1 MKTILKL
8 LLAALIANAAVRGGM
23 AAYRYHQFKDAAQ
36 QAVLFGNSESEEA
49 LQQIIIDRGQALSL
63 PVDADSVTVQRAAGR
78 TWADASYRQPIEFF
92 PNQEYPVEWTFT
104 VEGYSMM
111 IANPIPKNN

>member
-8 LLAALIANAAVRGGM
+8 LLAALVINAAARGGL
-23 AAYRYHQFKDAAQ
+23 AAYRYYQFKDAAQ
-36 QAVLFGNSESEEA
+36 QAVLFGNSESEEE
-49 LQQIIIDRGQALSL
+49 LQQIIIDRGLSLSL
-63 PVDADSVTVQRAAGR
+63 PVDTDSVTVQRAAGR

-92 PNQEYPVEWTFT
+92 PNQEYPVKWTFT

>member
-8 LLAALIANAAVRGGM
+8 LLAALVINAAARGGI
-23 AAYRYHQFKDAAQ
+23 AAYRYYQFKDAAQ
-36 QAVLFGNSESEEA
+36 QAVLFGNSESEEE
-49 LQQIIIDRGQALSL
+49 LQQIIIDRGLSLSL
-63 PVDADSVTVQRAAGR
+63 PVDADNVTVQRAAGR

-92 PNQEYPVEWTFT
+92 PNQEYPVKWTFT

-111 IANPIPKNN
+111 FANPIRKNN

>member
-8 LLAALIANAAVRGGM
+8 LLAALVINAAARGGI
-23 AAYRYHQFKDAAQ
+23 AAYRYYQFKDAAQ
-36 QAVLFGNSESEEA
+36 QAVLFGNSESEEE
-49 LQQIIIDRGQALSL
+49 LQQIIIDRGLSLSL
-63 PVDADSVTVQRAAGR
+63 PVDTDSVTVQRAAGR

-92 PNQEYPVEWTFT
+92 PNQEYPVKWTFT

>member
-8 LLAALIANAAVRGGM
+8 LLAALVINAAARGGI
-23 AAYRYHQFKDAAQ
+23 AAYRYYQFKDAAQ
-36 QAVLFGNSESEEA
+36 QAVLFGNSESEEE
-49 LQQIIIDRGQALSL
+49 LQQIIIDRGLSLSL
-63 PVDADSVTVQRAAGR
+63 PVDADNVTVQRAAGR

-92 PNQEYPVEWTFT
+92 PNQEYPVKWTFT

>member
-8 LLAALIANAAVRGGM
+8 LLAALVINAAARGGM
-23 AAYRYHQFKDAAQ
+23 AAYRYYQFKDAAQ
-36 QAVLFGNSESEEA
+36 QAVLFGNSESEEE
-49 LQQIIIDRGQALSL
+49 LQQIIIDRGLSLSL
-63 PVDADSVTVQRAAGR
+63 PVDADNVTVQRAAER

-92 PNQEYPVEWTFT
+92 PNQEYPVKWTFT